1 MYEIDKDRL
10 HNAPEKSVRARAH
23 ARNCTESEK
32 TLEAKLRR
40 EVEKRGGMA
49 IKFLSQLHRG
59 LPDRIVLLPGGIIYF
74 VELKTTGEKPT
85 LLQRHCHAALRRLD
99 FQVFVVDSTK
109 AVEDFLFIV
118 DCDMME
124 RANSQAR

>member
-74 VELKTTGEKPT
+74 VELKTTTGRLSRVQKFQLGILDRLGCRTEVLWGMEGVT
-85 LLQRHCHAALRRLD
+85 WALDLWG
-99 FQVFVVDSTK
+99 K
-109 AVEDFLFIV
+109 EEAP
-118 DCDMME
+118 
-124 RANSQAR
+124 